1 MFSTEN
7 RHFSVFSN
15 WRKFPK
21 VIYVISMLSIQP
33 QVFYVSD
40 ELTNNILSFWLNLV
54 EFQAFL
60 SHLCVFQAFGSK
72 QSAYVSEKRGK
83 PTEF

>member
-40 ELTNNILSFWLNLV
+40 ELTNNILSFV
-54 EFQAFL
+54 
-60 SHLCVFQAFGSK
+60 
-72 QSAYVSEKRGK
+72 
-83 PTEF
+83 T